1 MYTSQDVSST
11 LSSIERGQKIQMNLN
26 EVLDDMFMV
35 LSEKEKD
42 IIVQRFGLDNKPKRT
57 LEYIGQKFSITRERV
72 RQIENIALGKL
83 RRVLPNTGL
92 RVINEL
98 AKSMLGKAG
107 GVMLEDKL
115 VSKILLAINK
125 PGEVDG
131 YIVKLSLNIDSML
144 IKQDKSFDYH
154 PFWYESAVSL
164 EWIKAVLTAVHSV
177 LKAEGDVLSEEDLI
191 AKVLGKIGGKY
202 SAVTSDM
209 IASSLEVD
217 KRFKH
222 ISDGWGLM
230 EWRHI
235 NPKSI
240 RDKAYIVLKEAGTPL
255 HFVEI
260 ANRILN
266 HGFDRKMVTTQA
278 VHNEL
283 IRYEQ
288 FVLVGRGLYALKEWG
303 YKPGTVSDVIESI
316 LLKAGKPMRKQEII
330 QAVLKQRTVKI
341 GTISL
346 NLQNFPQFVR
356 VGRAVY
362 TLDKSKKK

>member
-1 MYTSQDVSST
+1 MFTSQDT
-11 LSSIERGQKIQMNLN
+11 DTFMATIAQGQKLQLNLN
-26 EVLDDMFMV
+26 EVLEDLFMV
-35 LSEKEKD
+35 LNDKEKD
-42 IIVQRFGLDNKPKRT
+42 VIVQRFGLDNSPKRT
-57 LEYIGQKFSITRERV
+57 LESIGQKFSITRERV
-72 RQIENIALGKL
+72 RQIENVALHKL
-83 RRVLPNTGL
+83 KRVLPNSNL
-92 RVINEL
+92 RIINDVARKLMAE
-98 AKSMLGKAG
+98 AG

-115 VSKILLAINK
+115 VSKILTTLNK

-131 YIVKLSLNIDSML
+131 YIIKLSLNIDNGIL
-144 IKQDKSFDYH
+144 KQDKSNDYH
-154 PFWYESAVSL
+154 PFWYDSS
-164 EWIKAVLTAVHSV
+164 ISMDNIRSV
-177 LKAEGDVLSEEDLI
+177 LQGVMSILKSKSDVIEESSLVQQAHNKI
-191 AKVLGKIGGKY
+191 A
-202 SAVTSDM
+202 ARFPNTSDSM
-209 IASSLEVD
+209 AASCLEVD
-217 KRFKH
+217 KRLKKT
-222 ISDGWGLM
+222 SAGWGLM

-240 RDKAYIVLKEAGTPL
+240 RDKAYIVIKESNQPL

-260 ANRILN
+260 ANRIIN

-303 YKPGTVSDVIESI
+303 YKPGTVSDVIEGI
-316 LLKAGKPMRKQEII
+316 LEKAGKPLTKKEII
-330 QAVLKQRTVKI
+330 QSVLKQRDVKI

-362 TLDKSKKK
+362 SLDKSKKK